1 MILST
6 NRSKGYLYLFFE
18 GLLESGV
25 FRKINVPEGD
35 DYSNLMHCVQ
45 YLLNEG
51 KEVNA
56 ENIFLHSKNHK
67 TVALYMEIVNNI
79 DKKKL
84 GMTYDTN

>member
-1 MILST
+1 MILFT

-18 GLLESGV
+18 GLLASVV

-35 DYSNLMHCVQ
+35 DHSDLMHSVQ
-45 YLLNEG
+45 YLLNED

-67 TVALYMEIVNNI
+67 IVALYMDIVNNI